1 MYALYLAFLRLIIG
15 DTGGD
20 TVYYF
25 YSLVKLMFL
34 HS

>member
-1 MYALYLAFLRLIIG
+1 MHAVYLAFLRLIID
-15 DTGGD
+15 DTGGN